1 MGIRTTIV
9 IVDDSIAN
17 LKAGK
22 SALSANYD
30 VITVPS
36 AERLFEYLK
45 LNTPQLI
52 LLDVNMPDMDG
63 FETIKI
69 LKSNSETEFIP
80 VIFLTGKNDSDSEIE
95 GLNLGAVD
103 YISKPFLPELLNKR
117 VDVHVIIE
125 KQKRLLQQYSDEL
138 LSFNETL
145 QKRID
150 EKTRNMKDL
159 QTVLLQTIS
168 DLVERRDGNTGGHI
182 ARTQRYLRLL
192 LTALIDSG
200 LYREQIDENWDI
212 DLVILSSQLH
222 DVGKIGIDDSILR
235 KSGPLSED
243 EFNEIKKH
251 TVYGA
256 EIIDRMM
263 DTAVENDFLRY
274 AKVFAET
281 HQEKW
286 DGTGYPHGLKGQNIP
301 LLGRLMAIADVYDAL
316 VSERTYKKPFTHEE
330 AVHIIIEEKG
340 KHFDPILVDVFERIT
355 DQFRDVA
362 NNYPRF

>member
-1 MGIRTTIV
+1 
-9 IVDDSIAN
+9 
-17 LKAGK
+17 
-22 SALSANYD
+22 
-30 VITVPS
+30 
-36 AERLFEYLK
+36 
-45 LNTPQLI
+45 
-52 LLDVNMPDMDG
+52 MDG
-63 FETIKI
+63 YETIKA
-69 LKSNSETEFIP
+69 LKNNPATAGIP
-80 VIFLTGKNDSDSEIE
+80 VIFLTAKNDPFSELE
-95 GLNLGAVD
+95 GLKLGAID
-103 YISKPFLPELLNKR
+103 YIAKPFVDELLNKR
-117 VDVHVIIE
+117 VELHLTME
-125 KQKRLLQQYSDEL
+125 RQQRRLKEQDDEL
-138 LSFNETL
+138 REQSNELKNFNENL
-145 QKRID
+145 Q
-150 EKTRNMKDL
+150 EMVAQKTKNVFHLQISIL
-159 QTVLLQTIS
+159 QTVA

>member
-182 ARTQRYLRLL
+182 ARTQRYLKLMI
-192 LTALIDSG
+192 TALM
-200 LYREQIDENWDI
+200 EQEKYGTYIQENWDV
-212 DLVILSSQLH
+212 DLLVLSSRLH
-222 DVGKIGIDDSILR
+222 DVGKIAISDNILL
-235 KSGPLSED
+235 KPGKLTED
-243 EFNEIKKH
+243 EFTEMKKH
-251 TVYGA
+251 VLFGK
-256 EIIDRMM
+256 EIIDHIIEMSVA
-263 DTAVENDFLRY
+263 TNFLEY
-274 AKVFAET
+274 AKTLVET
-281 HQEKW
+281 HHEKW
-286 DGTGYPHGLKGQNIP
+286 DGEGYPYGLKGEAIP
-301 LLGRLMAIADVYDAL
+301 LSGRLMAIADVYDAL
-316 VSERTYKKPFTHEE
+316 VSERHYKSAFSHEE
-330 AVHIIIEEKG
+330 AVQII
-340 KHFDPILVDVFERIT
+340 
-355 DQFRDVA
+355 VA
-362 NNYPRF
+362 